1 MPLRAM
7 VSVVEQ
13 RLEVLQEAQLPGRSV
28 AQVCARHGISRQTFY
43 NWKKAYDAEGLPG
56 LLPASRRPHRSPHQ
70 LDPVLEERIWRL
82 RKEHGWG
89 PRKLRDRLR
98 LDADLP
104 ALPSISTVQQ
114 VLARHGDG
122 ALRVSRPRGTRYR
135 YEGQRFTYPHPNQ
148 LWQIDGAMHHLADGT
163 PFWAVDIVDDH
174 SRFCVGI
181 ELGEALTSTLAWAAI
196 RSAVAENGQPATVLS
211 DNGLCFTG
219 RLRATTVSFERQ
231 LARAGIG
238 LIHSRPY
245 NPRCCGKIERLHQTT
260 RGWLARRRA
269 PRTMAAAENL
279 FAEFREHYNHIR
291 PHQALDGELPVSCYH
306 AGTAVELPVLEVEP
320 ADAVPLGALTRKL
333 NSAARFSYGGVLL
346 RLDSRFA
353 GLSVGL
359 VRDRTRLHVYYGS
372 SRLATFQLGVHH
384 PHPTR

>member
-1 MPLRAM
+1 MPLKAM

-13 RLEVLQEAQLPGRSV
+13 RVEVLREAQLPGRSV
-28 AQVCARHGISRQTFY
+28 TEVCARHGISRQTY
-43 NWKKAYDAEGLPG
+43 YTWKKAYDAEGLPG
-56 LLPASRRPHRSPHQ
+56 LVPGSRRPRSSPNQ
-70 LDPVLEERIWRL
+70 LDPVLEERIWRM
-82 RKEHGWG
+82 RKQFGWG

-98 LDADLP
+98 LDGDLA

-135 YEGQRFTYPHPNQ
+135 YEGQRFTYEHPNQ

-181 ELGEALTSTLAWAAI
+181 ELGEALTSTLAWAAA
-196 RSAVAENGQPATVLS
+196 RAAVAENGQPARILS

-219 RLRATTVSFERQ
+219 RLRVATVSFERQ
-231 LARAGIG
+231 LTRAGIG

-260 RGWLARRRA
+260 RGWLEHRPA
-269 PRTMAAAENL
+269 PRTMTAAGAL
-279 FAEFREHYNHIR
+279 FAQFREHYNHYR
-291 PHQALDGELPVSCYH
+291 PHQALDGDLPATHYR
-306 AGTAVELPVLEVEP
+306 AGQPVELPVLEVEP

-333 NSAARFSYGGVLL
+333 NAKARFSYGGVQLH
-346 RLDSRFA
+346 LDSRFA

-359 VRDRTRLHVYYGS
+359 VRDHARLHVYYGS
-372 SRLATFQLGVHH
+372 SLLQTFQIGLHQ

>member
-1 MPLRAM
+1 M
-7 VSVVEQ
+7 S
-13 RLEVLQEAQLPGRSV
+13 
-28 AQVCARHGISRQTFY
+28 GIC
-43 NWKKAYDAEGLPG
+43 
-56 LLPASRRPHRSPHQ
+56 
-70 LDPVLEERIWRL
+70 PVQF
-82 RKEHGWG
+82 GWG

-98 LDADLP
+98 LDGDL
-104 ALPSISTVQQ
+104 AVLPSISTVQQ

-135 YEGQRFTYPHPNQ
+135 YEGQRFTYAHPNQ

-174 SRFCVGI
+174 SRYCVGI
-181 ELGEALTSTLAWAAI
+181 ELGEALTSTLAWAAT
-196 RSAVAENGQPATVLS
+196 RAAVAENGQPERVLS

-219 RLRATTVSFERQ
+219 RLRAATVSFERQ

-260 RGWLARRRA
+260 RLWLERRPA
-269 PRTMAAAENL
+269 PRTMTAASAL
-279 FAEFREHYNHIR
+279 FAQFREHYNHQR
-291 PHQALDGELPVSCYH
+291 PHQALDGDLPATHYR
-306 AGTAVELPVLEVEP
+306 AGHPVELPVLEVEP

-333 NSAARFSYGGVLL
+333 NAKARFSYGGVQL

-359 VRDRTRLHVYYGS
+359 IRDRARLHVYYGS
-372 SRLATFQLGVHH
+372 SLLQTFQIGLHQ